1 MFLRSLLLAGG
12 ALSVFL
18 LIDFFSAYSDQL
30 LLLTLQHLRMLL
42 LALPIA
48 VLIGVGLGIF
58 IHNRPKFSTAILL
71 FVAFLMTIPSI
82 ALFGLLIPA
91 LAPFGMGVGVAPAVI
106 ALVLYSLLPI
116 VRNTFVGLNE
126 VSVSTVRAA
135 KGLGMTNLQVLSRIK
150 LPLALPS
157 ILTGIRVASVLGVGI
172 ASVAAY
178 IGGGGLGRWIFGG
191 IRRNYPDMML
201 AGALAVAILA
211 LLIDAALAHLQQR
224 AENSQNVE
232 PTKALS

>member
-1 MFLRSLLLAGG
+1 MFLHGLLLAGSG
-12 ALSVFL
+12 LSVFL
-18 LIDFFSAYSDQL
+18 LMDFFFAYSDQL
-30 LLLTLQHLRMLL
+30 TLLTLQHLRMLI

-48 VLIGVGLGIF
+48 IFIGAGLGIF
-58 IHNRPKFSTAILL
+58 IHNHPSYSTVTLL

-91 LAPFGMGVGVAPAVI
+91 LAPLGMGVGVTPAVI

-126 VSVSTVRAA
+126 VPESVVRAA
-135 KGLGMTNLQVLSRIK
+135 KGLGMTPWQILSRVK
-150 LPLALPS
+150 LPLALPA
-157 ILTGIRVASVLGVGI
+157 ILTGIRVASVMGVGI

-191 IRRNYPDMML
+191 IRRNYPEMML

-211 LLIDAALAHLQQR
+211 LLIDAILSRMQQR
-224 AENSQNVE
+224 AEARDNIES
-232 PTKALS
+232 TGAFS